1 LPSALCPLNS
11 VLFAGLESVIPTGG
25 VDMATAQMV
34 WKHIHR
40 LWGEGTLAGRSDSQL
55 LAAFLTRRDETAFA
69 ALVARHGPM
78 VLGTCRAVLKN
89 SDEAEDAFQA
99 TFLVLARKGG
109 SVRGR
114 DALGGWLHRVAYRA
128 AVQAGR
134 AAARRRKEERRAA
147 EMRAALSYRDESN
160 DDLRAL
166 IHAEVERL
174 PGSLR
179 LPVVLCDLEGLSREQ
194 AAQELHWSEGTL
206 RGRLARGRD
215 RLRARL
221 VRRGMTL
228 SVGTLASAM
237 SREATA
243 AAVPQAWAA
252 AAVRVAS
259 ASLAGEA
266 VSGTVAVL
274 AGRVIHSLIPVRL
287 IAAAGATLIL
297 GAVAWSSAGRFG
309 PAGNPPREANPPI
322 AANLGPAPADG
333 PKTLPEGTVTYQGRV
348 LGPDGKAVEGARLR
362 MGTASDPAGPP
373 TVRARSG
380 ADGRF
385 RFEVAKAEF
394 GRPTDV
400 KDPWRYALVVV
411 SADGFGPNWA
421 SHGGVPVREDD
432 PAGDG
437 LTIQLVERGEPIVG
451 RVLDLQ
457 GRPVAGATV
466 RLERLEATE
475 SGDLTPY
482 LKAYK
487 IGEMNSEILLSKILF
502 EPALAGLPTTVT
514 ADASGRFRIEGVGR
528 ERGLKMRISG
538 PGIEE
543 TMIRALTRPGLDH
556 KALTEVGP
564 ETSMMMP
571 GIPSRNGPPLHGTK
585 FDVLVGPG
593 RSLSGVVREAGTG
606 KPIAGVQVSGMGE
619 GHSQYLQA
627 VTDAGGKYRLQ
638 GLPMAAKITLSFYPD
653 KGETYLPASQVV
665 EARDAASLLTAE
677 IELTRG
683 ITARG
688 RVIDKATGKPV
699 QGSILYQPLAG
710 NTAFRDTPAGEFIKH
725 VINGESIGED
735 GTFRVVVGPGPG
747 VILIQVQSGPPG
759 GEERAR
765 RYLPARR
772 DPNDGAP
779 GFGGS
784 PDMLTGAAN
793 QAIFLPI
800 YQAYALI
807 NPRPGDESVT
817 CELKVVPGNS
827 LTGKVLDPE
836 GRPLG
841 GSRVAGLRGS
851 MDGSRPLAD
860 PDFTAAQIDPERPRY
875 LLALH
880 PGRKLGGFLIVTGK
894 ETGPVALKLTPW
906 GSLSA
911 RLIDGDGQPI
921 AGAQVGVGYRG
932 TQGIG
937 MPNSGARQ
945 MDERII
951 TDRGGRFRLD
961 GLIPGL
967 PVAVYFVK
975 NGTPLTSGDKLDNL
989 DVRPGES
996 KDLGDITAR
1005 PFGG

>member
-1 LPSALCPLNS
+1 
-11 VLFAGLESVIPTGG
+11 
-25 VDMATAQMV
+25 
-34 WKHIHR
+34 
-40 LWGEGTLAGRSDSQL
+40 
-55 LAAFLTRRDETAFA
+55 
-69 ALVARHGPM
+69 
-78 VLGTCRAVLKN
+78 
-89 SDEAEDAFQA
+89 
-99 TFLVLARKGG
+99 
-109 SVRGR
+109 
-114 DALGGWLHRVAYRA
+114 
-128 AVQAGR
+128 
-134 AAARRRKEERRAA
+134 
-147 EMRAALSYRDESN
+147 MRAATISRDESN

-179 LPVVLCDLEGLSREQ
+179 LPVVLCDLEGLSRDQ
-194 AAQELHWSEGTL
+194 AAQELRWSEGTV
-206 RGRLARGRD
+206 RGRLARGRE

-221 VRRGMTL
+221 VRRGVTL
-228 SVGTLASAM
+228 SVGTLASTMA
-237 SREATA
+237 REATA

-274 AGRVIHSLIPVRL
+274 AGRVIRSLVPVRL
-287 IAAAGATLIL
+287 IAAVGATLVV
-297 GAVAWSSAGRFG
+297 GAVAWSSAGRFR
-309 PAGNPPREANPPI
+309 PAVDAPPEADPPI
-322 AANLGPAPADG
+322 AAKLAPTQADG
-333 PKTLPEGTVTYQGRV
+333 PKTPLEGKVTYKGRV
-348 LGPDGKAVEGARLR
+348 LGPDGKPVEGARLR
-362 MGTASDPAGPP
+362 MGANNDPTGIPVA
-373 TVRARSG
+373 RARSG

-400 KDPWRYALVVV
+400 KDPWRYALVVA

-421 SHGGVPVREDD
+421 SHGGVPAKAGD
-432 PAGDG
+432 PAADE
-437 LTIQLVERGEPIVG
+437 LTIRLVERGEPIIG

-466 RLERLEATE
+466 RPERLEATAGE
-475 SGDLTPY
+475 DLTPY

-487 IGEMNSEILLSKILF
+487 IGEINSEVLFSKILF
-502 EPALAGLPTTVT
+502 EPALAGLPSTVT

-528 ERGLKMRISG
+528 ERGLRMRIGG

-543 TMIRALTRPGLDH
+543 TMIRALTRPGLDI

-571 GIPSRNGPPLHGTK
+571 GIPSRNGPPLHGPT

-593 RSLSGVVREAGTG
+593 RALTGVVREAGTG
-606 KPIAGVQVSGMGE
+606 KPIAGVHVGGSGE
-619 GHSQYLQA
+619 GHSQHLEA

-638 GLPMAAKITLSFYPD
+638 GLPMASKINLMFFPD
-653 KGETYLPASQVV
+653 KGETYLPAYQIV
-665 EARDAASLLTAE
+665 EARDAASALSAE

-683 ITARG
+683 IMARG
-688 RVIDKATGKPV
+688 RVVDKATGKPV
-699 QGSILYQPLAG
+699 QGSILYAPLAG

-725 VINGESIGED
+725 VANGESIGDD
-735 GTFRVVVGPGPG
+735 GTFRVIVGPGPG
-747 VILIQVQSGPPG
+747 AILIQVQSGPPG
-759 GEERAR
+759 GDERGS

-772 DPNDGAP
+772 DTNDGAP
-779 GFGGS
+779 GFGGNQ
-784 PDMLTGAAN
+784 DMLTGAAN

-807 NPRPGDESVT
+807 NPKPGDESVT

-827 LTGKVLDPE
+827 LAGKILDPE
-836 GRPLG
+836 GQPLG
-841 GSRVAGLRGS
+841 GARVSGLAGS
-851 MDGSRPLAD
+851 MDGSRSLAD
-860 PDFTAAQIDPERPRY
+860 PGFTATLIDPERPRY

-880 PGRKLGGFLIVTGK
+880 PGRKLAGFVVVTGK
-894 ETGPVALKLTPW
+894 EMGPVDLKLTPW
-906 GSLSA
+906 GSLSG
-911 RLIDGDGQPI
+911 RLVDGDGQPI
-921 AGAQVGVGYRG
+921 AGAQVKVGYRG

-937 MPNSGARQ
+937 VPSSGGRP
-945 MDERII
+945 MDERIV
-951 TDRGGRFRLD
+951 TDRDGRFRLD

-967 PVAVYFVK
+967 PAAVFFLK
-975 NGTPLTSGDKLDNL
+975 NGAPLTSGDKLDNL
-989 DVRPGES
+989 DVRPGEL